1 MDKASIVKALRDTAQ
16 AASNTAASTVSG
28 PIDLLAAAL
37 RYGGIPVPENAFGG
51 SKWMAERG
59 LTQEVEQGI
68 PRVVGE
74 TLGMVGPALAT
85 QFAPQIAGAI
95 NKGAANLA
103 APSRLNKEAGVVY
116 GGPIAKQLDQK
127 YGGAV
132 DAYLMEGDKI
142 NLSKVVVPKSD
153 RNQGIGSQF
162 MQDLVDAADEQGKI
176 VTLTPSSDFGGNKA
190 RLEQFYKK
198 FDFVQNKGRNKDYEI
213 SEAMY
218 RLPKKEGQ

>member
-59 LTQEVEQGI
+59 LTQEVEQGV

-85 QFAPQIAGAI
+85 QFSPQIAGAI

-103 APSRLNKEAGVVY
+103 APTRLNKEAGAIDPTLLGIKTNPDGTVSLLHGTTPEAAEAIVNTKVMKSAGEPNIYFTTADDAGY
-116 GGPIAKQLDQK
+116 GT
-127 YGGAV
+127 GALVQV
-132 DAYLMEGDKI
+132 D
-142 NLSKVVVPKSD
+142 
-153 RNQGIGSQF
+153 
-162 MQDLVDAADEQGKI
+162 VD
-176 VTLTPSSDFGGNKA
+176 
-190 RLEQFYKK
+190 
-198 FDFVQNKGRNKDYEI
+198 
-213 SEAMY
+213 
-218 RLPKKEGQ
+218 PKKLFLDDEFPSGRMDFSVNAPNQRFFVKNAKRIK